1 MALQP
6 DFPNSPY
13 AILDS
18 EAHWFPVERA
28 VRDTAVEKLPPPLV
42 TQLRCLMKEFRDS
55 EYAAESETIESNF
68 GEAEEQP

>member
-18 EAHWFPVERA
+18 ETPWFPVERA

-42 TQLRCLMKEFRDS
+42 AQLRCLMKEFRDS